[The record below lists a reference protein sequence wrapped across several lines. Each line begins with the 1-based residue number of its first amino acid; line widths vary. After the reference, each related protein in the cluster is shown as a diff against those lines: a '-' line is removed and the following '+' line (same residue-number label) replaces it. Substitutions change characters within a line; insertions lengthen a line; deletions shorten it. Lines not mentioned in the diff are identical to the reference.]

1 MANFW
6 NELSKKKKPFLAL
19 APLDGV
25 SDFVFREIVAETAKP
40 DVMFT
45 EFVSSN
51 ALQSQGYDRVIA
63 KLKYSKI
70 QKPII
75 AQIWGTKPE
84 NYFKTAKLIEEL
96 GFDGVDINMGCPVRE
111 VMRTGAGS
119 GHIRNFEL
127 AGEIIAA
134 LRNGAGKI
142 AVSVKTRIGIDK
154 VVTEEWIKFLLEQ
167 KLDALTVHARTAAE
181 MSKVPAHWDEIG
193 KVVQMRDAMKLETVI
208 IGNGDIKN
216 REQAEMFS
224 KKYKVDGVMIGR
236 GIFTNPWVFEE
247 LEKNHNK
254 NEFLDLLLKHSR
266 LYDKTYPEKDRFLAM
281 RKYFKIYVRS
291 FPGAVHLLQHL
302 MQVKS
307 LDEVETQ
314 VSQYL

>member
-1 MANFW
+1 MTNFW
-6 NELSKKKKPFLAL
+6 KDLSKKKKPFLAL

-25 SDFVFREIVAETAKP
+25 SDFVFREIIADIAKP

-63 KLKYSKI
+63 KLKYSKK
-70 QKPII
+70 QKPIV

-84 NYFKTAKLIEEL
+84 NYYKTAKLVESL

-111 VMRTGAGS
+111 VMKIGAGS
-119 GHIRNFEL
+119 AHIKNFEL
-127 AGEIIAA
+127 AGEIITA
-134 LRNGAGKI
+134 LKKGAGKI

-154 VVTEEWIKFLLEQ
+154 VVTNEWIRFLLEQ

-181 MSKVPAHWDEIG
+181 MSKVPAQWDEIG
-193 KVVQMRDAMKLETVI
+193 KAVKMRDEMKLATVI

-216 REQAEMFS
+216 CEQANLVA
-224 KKYKVDGVMIGR
+224 KKYEVDGVMIGR
-236 GIFTNPWVFEE
+236 GIFTNPWVFEKQA
-247 LEKNHNK
+247 KNHDK
-254 NEFLDLLLKHSR
+254 NEFLKLLLKHAR

-291 FPGAVHLLQHL
+291 FPGAAHLLQQL
-302 MQVKS
+302 MQAES
-307 LDEVETQ
+307 LEDVETQ
-314 VSQYL
+314 VGQYL